1 MIIGWENYV
10 KHKALHSIMLIGGET
25 LSQGKNLDQENGQP
39 TAEILDWES
48 QLEERAKA
56 LLRQRMEPLKTEIES
71 FQLIIS
77 DISSRLMEKAQAAPT
92 EQDTSD
98 LIAFVKLCLLD
109 AAAKSERDF
118 QFRLDEECEKSAA
131 AAQQEAEQDFQLRL
145 EDARLEWEIANQ
157 KAVEEDFQKRLEQ
170 ACGEATAHARRESES
185 QIEELHEQLEASRK
199 ALTLAVAAAQE
210 ASAQRAMF
218 DAIKIAV
225 DDLDAQRTQSE
236 TLSSLVNNL
245 AQFAPRVVFFVMK
258 GGNAV
263 GWKANG
269 FENWLNDETLRQLS
283 VPTANSSL
291 LSDALTTF
299 STVTGR
305 SYSSCDNSTVLGTYG
320 LPVPERAIAVP
331 LVVRG
336 KAAAV
341 LYADSGTQAESM
353 INIAAIETLMRVASM
368 GIELL
373 PDRRGLEPPRPP
385 VQTAQKRA
393 AASVPSI
400 SSRTGGLSEKTPPQS
415 VTETPVEK
423 ERIPAVEMKFDQ
435 PAEQTYAPD
444 RSATTEPTFEGR
456 NTGDLVMPPGA
467 EQFQMDE
474 PAPEPTPKEPLK
486 DEFSSS
492 PSFTGDVMR
501 MDKWPSIQKRG
512 QRQTQD
518 LSEAAESMKLA
529 FQTLEEK
536 VESIPIKKSSSLAP
550 PEPLSVPKV
559 ATQAPSETEQRAHN
573 DARRFARLLVSEI
586 KLYNATKVNEGRRN
600 FDLYPRLKDEID
612 RSRKVYD
619 KRVAPTVAGR
629 FDYFYDELVQTL
641 AEGDPEKLGPDCPGP
656 LVVAS

>member
-1 MIIGWENYV
+1 
-10 KHKALHSIMLIGGET
+10 MLIGGET
-25 LSQGKNLDQENGQP
+25 VSQGNNLDQENGQP
-39 TAEILDWES
+39 NAELQDWES

-98 LIAFVKLCLLD
+98 LIAFVKLCLQD

-118 QFRLDEECEKSAA
+118 QLRLEEECEKSAA

-145 EDARLEWEIANQ
+145 EDARLEWELANQ
-157 KAVEEDFQKRLEQ
+157 IAVEEEFQKRLEQ

-185 QIEELHEQLEASRK
+185 QIEELNEQLEASRK

-236 TLSSLVNNL
+236 TLTSLVSNL

-263 GWKANG
+263 GWKAIG
-269 FENWLNDETLRQLS
+269 FENGLNDETVRQLS

-305 SYSSCDNSTVLGTYG
+305 SYSSGDNTTVLGTYG

-373 PDRRGLEPPRPP
+373 PARRGLEPPRPP

-415 VTETPVEK
+415 VPETPVEK
-423 ERIPAVEMKFDQ
+423 ERLSAVELKFDQ

-444 RSATTEPTFEGR
+444 RFTPTEPTFEGR
-456 NTGDLVMPPGA
+456 NTGELVMPPGA
-467 EQFQMDE
+467 ERLMDE
-474 PAPEPTPKEPLK
+474 PAPEPTPKETLK
-486 DEFSSS
+486 EEFPSS

-518 LSEAAESMKLA
+518 LAEAAESMKLA

-536 VESIPIKKSSSLAP
+536 AESIPSKKSSALAP

-559 ATQAPSETEQRAHN
+559 ATQAPNETEQRAHN